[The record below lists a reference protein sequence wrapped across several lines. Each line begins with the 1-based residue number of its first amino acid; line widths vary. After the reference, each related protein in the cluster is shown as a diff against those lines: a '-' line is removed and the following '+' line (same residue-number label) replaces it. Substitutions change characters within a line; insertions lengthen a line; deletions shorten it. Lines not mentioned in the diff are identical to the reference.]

1 MDNDREYRVLEYT
14 VFCIENVARR
24 LNRDPADVYR
34 ALTDRSDI
42 LRSYI
47 IPGYD
52 VLHTQDKEYIV
63 NDILS
68 VMAGKG
74 VTVP

>member
-24 LNRDPADVYR
+24 LDRDPADVYR

-42 LRSYI
+42 LHSYI